1 MLSPSSSHALRAM
14 SLDAIRGFESAARH
28 LSFTAAAEE
37 LCITQSAVSKQVK
50 SLEDALGVA
59 LFLRGGKGLSLT
71 PRAASFMRR
80 PALRWRNWPQPWT
93 ACWRRTGS
101 RWRSPPRPH
110 FAALWLAPKLAK
122 FQQLEPAIDVR
133 VDASEARVNLE
144 REGMDLAVRLYPVQ
158 PGDEGPPP
166 LLQEQALLVAAPG
179 VAARIN
185 AAADI
190 LATPL
195 LVYYDPATR
204 FPWMSWPDWYERL
217 GLKQAAQQPCLYF
230 SQYEHVLTAAV
241 QGAGIAIG
249 RTPLVLP
256 LLRSGQLT
264 VVLPGETVAGLAY
277 RIVTSAHSQNGR
289 RCRNFAPGWSAS
301 SRWKPSA
308 DAGGPLKPR
317 RPSSP
322 APARV
327 PPHPNAKAT
336 SSRPAAWI
344 AP

>member
-1 MLSPSSSHALRAM
+1 VWFDSSLKPARAAGWFVIRGIPIVHAMLNPSSSHALRAM

-71 PRAASFMRR
+71 LQGRELYEAARASLAQLASAVDRLLAADR
-80 PALRWRNWPQPWT
+80 ESVAITTTP
-93 ACWRRTGS
+93 S
-101 RWRSPPRPH
+101 

-158 PGDEGPPP
+158 PGDEEPPP

-185 AAADI
+185 AASDI

-217 GLKQAAQQPCLYF
+217 RLKQAAQQPCLYF

-277 RIVTSAHSQNGR
+277 RIVTSAHSHERQAVQKFR
-289 RCRNFAPGWSAS
+289 
-301 SRWKPSA
+301 
-308 DAGGPLKPR
+308 
-317 RPSSP
+317 
-322 APARV
+322 
-327 PPHPNAKAT
+327 
-336 SSRPAAWI
+336 AWLERELAMEAI
-344 AP
+344 G

>member
-1 MLSPSSSHALRAM
+1 M

-50 SLEDALGVA
+50 SLEDALGTA

-71 PRAASFMRR
+71 PQGRELYEAARASLAQLASAVDRLLAADR
-80 PALRWRNWPQPWT
+80 ESVAVTTTP
-93 ACWRRTGS
+93 S
-101 RWRSPPRPH
+101 

-185 AAADI
+185 SAADI
-190 LATPL
+190 LSTPL

-256 LLRSGQLT
+256 LLRSGQLK
-264 VVLPGETVAGLAY
+264 VVLPGQTVDGLAY
-277 RIVTSAHSQNGR
+277 RIVTSAHSTG
-289 RCRNFAPGWSAS
+289 
-301 SRWKPSA
+301 
-308 DAGGPLKPR
+308 
-317 RPSSP
+317 
-322 APARV
+322 
-327 PPHPNAKAT
+327 
-336 SSRPAAWI
+336 RPAVQKFRDWLERELALEAI
-344 AP
+344 G

>member
-1 MLSPSSSHALRAM
+1 VWFDSSLKPAYAAGWFVIRGIPATHVVHAMLNPSSSHALRAM

-37 LCITQSAVSKQVK
+37 LCITQSAVSKQIK
-50 SLEDALGVA
+50 TLEDALGKA

-71 PRAASFMRR
+71 PEGRQLFEAARASLAQLASAVDRLLAVDRMSVSVTTT
-80 PALRWRNWPQPWT
+80 P
-93 ACWRRTGS
+93 S
-101 RWRSPPRPH
+101 
-110 FAALWLAPKLAK
+110 FAALWLAPKLAQ

-158 PGDEGPPP
+158 PGDESPPP

-185 AAADI
+185 AAADV

-277 RIVTSAHSQNGR
+277 RIITSTHSTG
-289 RCRNFAPGWSAS
+289 
-301 SRWKPSA
+301 
-308 DAGGPLKPR
+308 
-317 RPSSP
+317 
-322 APARV
+322 
-327 PPHPNAKAT
+327 
-336 SSRPAAWI
+336 RPAVQKFRAWLERELATEAI
-344 AP
+344 G